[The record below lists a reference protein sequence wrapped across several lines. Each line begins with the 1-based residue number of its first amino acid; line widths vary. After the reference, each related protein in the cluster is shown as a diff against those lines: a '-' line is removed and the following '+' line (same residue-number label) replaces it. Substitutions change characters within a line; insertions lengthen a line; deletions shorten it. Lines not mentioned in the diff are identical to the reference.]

1 MSACLAVWLAAK
13 FRAGMLMWLS
23 HLANDF
29 KMGQAV
35 AGICLLCGLEA
46 KVHSAGLCWLGAQLC
61 HRQQLALRG

>member
-1 MSACLAVWLAAK
+1 
-13 FRAGMLMWLS
+13 MLMWLS